1 MDSFASTQ
9 ARAASAGVLRSVS
22 IAITTLKTSAPDAY
36 TLLSRMSYST
46 DEQIKM
52 VAAIDTDGK
61 KPGEAARAWVDANE
75 SIWKAWM
82 P

>member
-1 MDSFASTQ
+1 
-9 ARAASAGVLRSVS
+9 
-22 IAITTLKTSAPDAY
+22 
-36 TLLSRMSYST
+36 
-46 DEQIKM
+46 M

-61 KPGEAARAWVDANE
+61 SAAEAARAWVGANE